1 MLAKGQG
8 VHAMGD
14 GDTCMVQAFNDELRE
29 LQRFEEK
36 ISSAYHRVQPAFE
49 TLSPDILEK
58 IVRFIDRKQSA
69 ALSMVSCGVRAGVG
83 SFVHT
88 KHVPALTIQNFWR
101 TISPSKS
108 LMQRFQRTRL
118 SDPGFVRGIG

>member
-1 MLAKGQG
+1 MSMNRCDLVTAPRIGKAGYLSTKGRARLAKGQG

-14 GDTCMVQAFNDELRE
+14 GDTCMVQAFNDEVRE

-58 IVRFIDRKQSA
+58 IV
-69 ALSMVSCGVRAGVG
+69 
-83 SFVHT
+83 
-88 KHVPALTIQNFWR
+88 
-101 TISPSKS
+101 SPI
-108 LMQRFQRTRL
+108 
-118 SDPGFVRGIG
+118 P